1 MTLSFIEEWV
11 NASPERRRLYAQ
23 EGLILSVTEEIWT
36 ALERRGWQK
45 QDLAKA
51 LGCSNAYV
59 TQLLNGSRN
68 MTLKTLS
75 DIAEALNQ
83 RITISLEDKS
93 KPKAWQPMEEPVI
106 QPVRPQ
112 ILGRVCKLTM
122 DPRHSSI
129 RLFRKAASE
138 LLCKHAL
145 VLPEEIKEVPFSET
159 RTTVG
164 IMVLPYFTLGITVLP
179 YLRTGNT

>member
-1 MTLSFIEEWV
+1 MTSSFIDEWV
-11 NASPERRRLYAQ
+11 NTSPERQHLYAQ
-23 EGLILSVTEEIWT
+23 EGLILSITEEIWT
-36 ALERRGWQK
+36 ALRARGWQK

-51 LGCSNAYV
+51 LGCSNAHV

-93 KPKAWQPMEEPVI
+93 KPQAWQPMEEPVI

-112 ILGRVCKLTM
+112 ILGRV
-122 DPRHSSI
+122 DI
-129 RLFRKAASE
+129 Y
-138 LLCKHAL
+138 
-145 VLPEEIKEVPFSET
+145 EIIAP
-159 RTTVG
+159 
-164 IMVLPYFTLGITVLP
+164 
-179 YLRTGNT
+179 

>member
-36 ALERRGWQK
+36 ALEHRGWQK

-51 LGCSNAYV
+51 LGCSNAHV

-68 MTLKTLS
+68 TTLKTLS

-112 ILGRVCKLTM
+112 ILV
-122 DPRHSSI
+122 H
-129 RLFRKAASE
+129 
-138 LLCKHAL
+138 
-145 VLPEEIKEVPFSET
+145 PEEIKEVPFSET